1 MGTRL
6 VGSNFIE
13 VKSST
18 AMAKHGSRISILKHL
33 GFNNEPNTDKYVVAA
48 MGRLATVET
57 MWRKRSRTSSIP
69 QARGETIAV
78 RTANPGLTR
87 QSFRKAAKSFMTHL
101 NVRISEIHLLFD
113 FVGVNCKHCNIIETG
128 ITRYDSIKH
137 PFCKPAKREITPRG
151 VAANKELV
159 SHTKRDMTKKL
170 KLSKLGTFMVTLKVK
185 LDLASDRVLSSKSI
199 K

>member
-69 QARGETIAV
+69 QARGETIVV
-78 RTANPGLTR
+78 RTANPELTR
-87 QSFRKAAKSFMTHL
+87 QSLRKAAKRLITHL
-101 NVRISEIHLLFD
+101 NVRISEI
-113 FVGVNCKHCNIIETG
+113 
-128 ITRYDSIKH
+128 SI
-137 PFCKPAKREITPRG
+137 
-151 VAANKELV
+151 
-159 SHTKRDMTKKL
+159 
-170 KLSKLGTFMVTLKVK
+170 SKG
-185 LDLASDRVLSSKSI
+185 
-199 K
+199 